1 IAAQGVQAHSE
12 ILFVALHFLRLFFPI
27 LRPRLLHPRR
37 PRLHPRTRGV
47 AVEPH
52 ELRVVHVA
60 DGDEAG
66 LPAARPGH
74 GGFVISHG
82 VGAWG
87 RGGAETRPTLLLAR
101 VPGSEGDR
109 ARRGVGRRDRETE
122 KGRRTEKRGRP
133 QWVRGE
139 GGRLGRKGEGSGCG
153 ESGSGAGSVETRLP
167 WGSCVPAAQSPRS
180 APRRDGF
187 LPIPRSPAQV
197 SVRVRVP
204 ESSRRKVAGITTR
217 FLAVWEGSQLLGSV
231 RTV

>member
-1 IAAQGVQAHSE
+1 MKPRISPRRLFPGRGPGGSRSLGVNLGPGDSGRPRPVRGDGGSRPGPGPASLICLTLVVIAAQGVQAHSE

-66 LPAARPGH
+66 LPAARLGH

-109 ARRGVGRRDRETE
+109 ARRV
-122 KGRRTEKRGRP
+122 
-133 QWVRGE
+133 
-139 GGRLGRKGEGSGCG
+139 
-153 ESGSGAGSVETRLP
+153 
-167 WGSCVPAAQSPRS
+167 
-180 APRRDGF
+180 DG
-187 LPIPRSPAQV
+187 
-197 SVRVRVP
+197 
-204 ESSRRKVAGITTR
+204 
-217 FLAVWEGSQLLGSV
+217 
-231 RTV
+231 